1 MSSSLVLLELIKE
14 KEKIEDLIK
23 INNIN
28 IDIYKNRKQ
37 IANNLA
43 EIGEYE
49 TQISKITKLSNK
61 YKIDIIKINENIED
75 KLFLDNQRNKYI
87 NIETLELK
95 VKNQELK
102 IKNLES
108 TYLISIILL
117 LSYHCYYYYKK

>member
-37 IANNLA
+37 IANNLS

-102 IKNLES
+102 IRNLES
-108 TYLISIILL
+108 TYLISLILL
-117 LSYHCYYYYKK
+117 LSYHCYYYKK

>member
-1 MSSSLVLLELIKE
+1 MSSSLVLLELVKE

-28 IDIYKNRKQ
+28 IDIYKNKKQ
-37 IANNLA
+37 IANNLS

-49 TQISKITKLSNK
+49 DQISKITKLSNK

>member
-1 MSSSLVLLELIKE
+1 MSSSLVLLELVKE

-37 IANNLA
+37 IANNLS

-49 TQISKITKLSNK
+49 DQISKITKLSNK

-75 KLFLDNQRNKYI
+75 KLFLDNQRSKYI

-108 TYLISIILL
+108 TYLISLILL
-117 LSYHCYYYYKK
+117 LSYHCYYYKK

>member
-37 IANNLA
+37 IANNLS

-117 LSYHCYYYYKK
+117 LSYHCYYYKK

>member
-23 INNIN
+23 INNVN
-28 IDIYKNRKQ
+28 IYIYKNRKQ

-43 EIGEYE
+43 EIEEYE

-75 KLFLDNQRNKYI
+75 KLFLDKQRSKYI

-117 LSYHCYYYYKK
+117 LSYHFYYYKK

>member
-37 IANNLA
+37 IANNLS

-75 KLFLDNQRNKYI
+75 KLFLDKQRNKYI

>member
-37 IANNLA
+37 IANNLS

-75 KLFLDNQRNKYI
+75 KLFLDKQRNKYI

-95 VKNQELK
+95 V
-102 IKNLES
+102 KNLES

>member
-14 KEKIEDLIK
+14 KQKIEDLIK

-28 IDIYKNRKQ
+28 INIYKNRKQ
-37 IANNLA
+37 IANNLS

-75 KLFLDNQRNKYI
+75 KLFLDNQKNKYI

-117 LSYHCYYYYKK
+117 LSYHCYYYKK

>member
-1 MSSSLVLLELIKE
+1 MSSSLVLLELVKE

-37 IANNLA
+37 IANNLS

-49 TQISKITKLSNK
+49 DQISKITKLSNK

-75 KLFLDNQRNKYI
+75 KLFLDNQRSKYI

-117 LSYHCYYYYKK
+117 LSYHCYYYKK

>member
-28 IDIYKNRKQ
+28 IDIYKNKKQ
-37 IANNLA
+37 IANNLS
-43 EIGEYE
+43 EIREYE
-49 TQISKITKLSNK
+49 DQISKITKLSNK

-75 KLFLDNQRNKYI
+75 KLFLDNQINKYI